1 MKYST
6 RKSFLQF
13 IIPLCLYAVIIL
25 ITCCA
30 PEACGHGEEKKYEA
44 EVLRV
49 IDGDTVIV
57 CFPGEKPHSCN
68 RQERVRLIGV
78 DTPEMHF
85 SDGLEPDYYA
95 QEAKAYTSSCL
106 EGKTVEISLDDV
118 SSERDVYDRIIA
130 YIYIDGECFNRR
142 LIQEGFGYYYG
153 NFEFNRSLMDS
164 FSKAQDEAKE
174 RRIGLWSI
182 LAE

>member
-6 RKSFLQF
+6 RKSFLKF
-13 IIPLCLYAVIIL
+13 FIPLCLYAVIIL

-30 PEACGHGEEKKYEA
+30 PEACGHGEEKKYDA
-44 EVLRV
+44 VVLKA
-49 IDGDTVIV
+49 IDGDTVNV
-57 CFPGEKPHSCN
+57 YFPGEKPLSCK

-95 QEAKAYTSSCL
+95 QEATDYTSSCL
-106 EGKTVEISLDDV
+106 EGKEVEISLDDV
-118 SSERDVYDRIIA
+118 SSERDVYGRILA

-164 FSKAQDEAKE
+164 FRKAQDEARE
-174 RRIGLWSI
+174 RRAGLWSL